1 MTRQEVLDAIAAD
14 KVTLRA
20 MGVKSLGLFGS
31 YARDEAQPGS
41 DIDLLVEFEAP
52 VGLLKLAAVQ
62 VHLEDLLACPV
73 DLVPKRLLR
82 PELRDKVLAEVLSAA

>member
-1 MTRQEVLDAIAAD
+1 MTRQDVLDTIAIDSAN
-14 KVTLRA
+14 LRS

-31 YARDEAQPGS
+31 YARDEAEPGS

-52 VGLLKLAAVQ
+52 FGLLKLAAVQ
-62 VHLEDLLACPV
+62 VHLEDLLGCPV

-82 PELRDKVLAEVLSAA
+82 PELRAQVLAEVLGAA